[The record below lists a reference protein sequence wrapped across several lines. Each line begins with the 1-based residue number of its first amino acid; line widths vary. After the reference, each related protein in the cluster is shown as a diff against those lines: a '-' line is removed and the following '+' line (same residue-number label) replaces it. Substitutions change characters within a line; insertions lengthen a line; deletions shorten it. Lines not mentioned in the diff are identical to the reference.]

1 MVYLRNLKISV
12 THAKSAYL
20 VLRLETQAESTAERD
35 RPAVLKIGV
44 PLMGF
49 SQ

>member
-12 THAKSAYL
+12 THVKSVYL
-20 VLRLETQAESTAERD
+20 VLRLEMQAESTAERD